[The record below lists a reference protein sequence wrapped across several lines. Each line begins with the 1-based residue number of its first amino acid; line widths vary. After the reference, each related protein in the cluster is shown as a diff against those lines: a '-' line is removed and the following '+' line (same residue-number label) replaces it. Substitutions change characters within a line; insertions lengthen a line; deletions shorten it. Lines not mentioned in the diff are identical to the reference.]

1 MRWMGEASAIK
12 ASFPFLA
19 EEKVLLCNG
28 AGKAAIL
35 FGKFVLVGKHAVAT
49 IDIAP
54 GERLWCVLHEPFTH
68 LWFMWVRRVKPG
80 FWQAVG
86 GGVDPGGAGYTVTF
100 AKPLY

>member
-1 MRWMGEASAIK
+1 MGEASAIK

-35 FGKFVLVGKHAVAT
+35 FGKFVLVSKHAVTT

-54 GERLWCVLHEPFTH
+54 GKRLWCVFDEPFPYM
-68 LWFMWVRRVKPG
+68 WFICMRRVKPG
-80 FWQAVG
+80 
-86 GGVDPGGAGYTVTF
+86 
-100 AKPLY
+100 LR